1 MKLSA
6 QVLKSPQFI
15 PSFGTVII
23 VTVASIV
30 LAPQLFWLFLII
42 GFAVSGLLYVY
53 FEQQTKLAD
62 LEAQVTLFKSK
73 EDEYI
78 IRTEQLKRA
87 LHDIRSPISALKLRL
102 HMLEKTSND
111 DGKVHIRRMEDSLS
125 RAVEHVQMIG
135 DIQQGKV
142 APTETLQLKLAD
154 IRAFAQLSQSD
165 IN

>member
-6 QVLKSPQFI
+6 QVLKFPQFI

-53 FEQQTKLAD
+53 FEQQTKLAN
-62 LEAQVTLFKSK
+62 LEAQLTVFKSK

-165 IN
+165 TN

>member
-1 MKLSA
+1 MKLSK
-6 QVLKSPQFI
+6 QVLQSPQFI

-30 LAPQLFWLFLII
+30 LAPQLFWLFILIGI
-42 GFAVSGLLYVY
+42 AFAGMLYAY
-53 FEQQTKLAD
+53 FEQQVKVAD
-62 LEAQVTLFKSK
+62 LEAKVTMFKSK

-111 DGKVHIRRMEDSLS
+111 DGKVHIRRMEDSLNH
-125 RAVEHVQMIG
+125 AVDQVKMIG

-154 IRAFAQLSQSD
+154 IRAFAKLSQSD
-165 IN
+165 LQ

>member
-1 MKLSA
+1 MKLSTK
-6 QVLKSPQFI
+6 VLKTPQFI
-15 PSFGTVII
+15 PSFGTII
-23 VTVASIV
+23 ILTVASIA

-42 GFAVSGLLYVY
+42 GVAISGLLYAY

-62 LEAQVTLFKSK
+62 LEAQLTLFKSK

-165 IN
+165 TN